1 MVAEVGAA
9 GLGHLMDADQ
19 WKAGQTYSWARIC
32 VVQPGSPR
40 TEPSLRTFHLVA
52 ASGAHPVSGV
62 FAQLGVCL
70 WDCDC
75 ILNFWLCVRLA
86 YLPRS

>member
-1 MVAEVGAA
+1 MESRADIFLGENLCCAA
-9 GLGHLMDADQ
+9 WLSTDRAVIKNL
-19 WKAGQTYSWARIC
+19 SFSR
-32 VVQPGSPR
+32 
-40 TEPSLRTFHLVA
+40 

-75 ILNFWLCVRLA
+75 ILNFGLCVRLA
-86 YLPRS
+86 YLPPS